1 MTATALAKGEKQMT
15 LAEPHVGVMG
25 IIERLASD
33 PNFDTAKLE
42 KLIELHERTQANM
55 ARAEFFAAFAEMQ
68 AEIPAIERKGR
79 GDKGARYAKDE
90 DIQAVLRPILQR
102 HGFMLSFA
110 TSFLDGG
117 KMSILGKLAHKAGH
131 VETSEFVS
139 AADTSGSKNA
149 IQALG
154 STQTYGKRYTT
165 IALLNLTGTD
175 EHVDDDGAAT
185 GRSQVKDPDGF
196 EAQFTDLEIVAED
209 GTLALNAAW
218 KKLPESFRTHVFK
231 HYRREWEAM
240 KSKAARATKVAQS

>member
-1 MTATALAKGEKQMT
+1 MVPVVEMSLQPAS
-15 LAEPHVGVMG
+15 VGVMG
-25 IIERLASD
+25 IIERLASNPD
-33 PNFDTAKLE
+33 FDTAKLE
-42 KLIELHERTQANM
+42 KLIELHERTQANA

-90 DIQAVLRPILQR
+90 DIQAALRPILQR

-110 TSFLDGG
+110 TSFVDGG
-117 KMSILGKLAHKAGH
+117 KVSIVGKLAHRAGH

-165 IALLNLTGTD
+165 IALLNITGTD
-175 EHVDDDGAAT
+175 EHADDDGAAT
-185 GRSQVKDPDGF
+185 GRSKVTDPAGF
-196 EAQFTDLEIVAED
+196 EGQFTDLEIVSED
-209 GTLALNAAW
+209 GTAALNAAW
-218 KKLPESFRTHVFK
+218 KKLPEPFRQHVFQ

-240 KSKAARATKVAQS
+240 KAKAARVTKAATA

>member
-1 MTATALAKGEKQMT
+1 MTETT
-15 LAEPHVGVMG
+15 LAPVVEMQLQPRAEGVMG

-42 KLIELHERTQANM
+42 KLIELHERTQANA

-90 DIQAVLRPILQR
+90 DIQAALRPILQR

-110 TSFLDGG
+110 TAFSGDG
-117 KMSILGKLAHKAGH
+117 KVSITGKLAHRAGH

-165 IALLNLTGTD
+165 IALLNITGTD
-175 EHVDDDGAAT
+175 EHLDDDGAAT
-185 GRSQVKDPDGF
+185 GRAQVTDPDGF
-196 EAQFTDLEIVAED
+196 ESWSLDLDLVAD
-209 GTLALNAAW
+209 GGLDALTAAW
-218 KKLPESFRTHVFK
+218 KQSPDAYRKHTLK
-231 HYRREWEAM
+231 HYSREHEQRKA
-240 KSKAARATKVAQS
+240 KAARASKAATA